1 MYSKC
6 DNCSKICDE
15 DNISSCPHCE
25 YFNNNQVQL
34 MCNECF
40 DKHLY
45 NDIHKK
51 CYLDSPPGIYKSFKK
66 IPLSR
71 FFNK

>member
-6 DNCSKICDE
+6 NICSKICDE
-15 DNISSCPHCE
+15 DNIPSCAHCE

-34 MCNECF
+34 MCDKCF
-40 DKHLY
+40 SKHLFTEY
-45 NDIHKK
+45 HRR
-51 CYLDSPPGIYKSFKK
+51 CYRYSPSDIYKYIKE
-66 IPLSR
+66 IPLTR